1 MKSRKPLG
9 PKVVGPLTGRCALVT
24 GANRGIGAAIARRFA
39 RDGARVAI
47 NYFEDEES
55 ARQLVNELG
64 CDVACAISADIR
76 QEAEIERMFHEA
88 VHFLGALDILV
99 NNAGCESTRSA
110 IDLTLLEWNRIFTTN
125 LTAPFLCSQQ
135 AARIMR
141 AQGTGGVI
149 LNNSSIHSSIPRLG
163 LAHYCASKAGLAMLT
178 RSLALEWAE
187 FGIRVVAVA
196 PGAIETE
203 LNRIEIDAFGR
214 DKFEEWIPLRR
225 LGGVGDVANA
235 FAFLASDEASYITGT
250 TLSVDG
256 AYSLTT
262 IRYDPRTKE

>member
-1 MKSRKPLG
+1 MSKSKEPMS
-9 PKVVGPLTGRCALVT
+9 PKIGGRLAGRCALIT
-24 GANRGIGAAIARRFA
+24 GANRGIGAAIARRFV

-55 ARQLVNELG
+55 ARQLVHELG
-64 CDVACAISADIR
+64 LDVACAISADVR
-76 QEAEIERMFHEA
+76 EEEEIERMFHEA

-110 IDLTLLEWNRIFTTN
+110 IDLTLPEWNRILSTN

-178 RSLALEWAE
+178 RSLALEWGE
-187 FGIRVVAVA
+187 FGIRVAAVA

-203 LNRIEIDAFGR
+203 LNRREIETFGR
-214 DKFEEWIPLRR
+214 DKFEEWIPLSR
-225 LGGVGDVANA
+225 LGAVEDVANA
-235 FAFLASDEASYITGT
+235 FAFLASDEARYITGT
-250 TLSVDG
+250 TLTVDG

-262 IRYDPRTKE
+262 IRYDPRS